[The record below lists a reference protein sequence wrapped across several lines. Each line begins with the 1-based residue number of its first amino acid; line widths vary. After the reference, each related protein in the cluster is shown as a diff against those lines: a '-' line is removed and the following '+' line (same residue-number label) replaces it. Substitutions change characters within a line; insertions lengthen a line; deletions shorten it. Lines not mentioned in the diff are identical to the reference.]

1 MIHKKQHNHLHHN
14 LSQLLILNYPQ
25 KEYISLLTAN
35 DAIIKIVEDP
45 NYVMFTI
52 HFGYDNSNVQSGDKG
67 ELDKLADLMKR
78 NPHISV
84 KISAFADSK
93 GSDAYNLKLTQ
104 RRATQGKTY
113 LVNKGISQ
121 ERIEAIGYGENNPIA
136 PNTMPDGNDNPK
148 GRAKNRR
155 AEIQLLR
162 S

>member
-1 MIHKKQHNHLHHN
+1 
-14 LSQLLILNYPQ
+14 
-25 KEYISLLTAN
+25 
-35 DAIIKIVEDP
+35 
-45 NYVMFTI
+45 
-52 HFGYDNSNVQSGDKG
+52 
-67 ELDKLADLMKR
+67 LMKR

-104 RRATQGKTY
+104 RRANQGKTY

-121 ERIEAIGYGENNPIA
+121 ERIDAIGYGEKRPIA